1 LRERVNADLL
11 PWSMSPRVLR
21 LQTARAWGKTPS
33 EFAALSHED
42 RVYMMALSRIEGYMR
57 AWERQ
62 VSENEAAKIQRESRG
77 RGRR

>member
-1 LRERVNADLL
+1 
-11 PWSMSPRVLR
+11 MSPRVLR

-42 RVYMMALSRIEGYMR
+42 RVYMMALTQVEGYMR

-62 VSENEAAKIQRESRG
+62 VSENEAKKAERQARK
-77 RGRR
+77 GRR